1 MIITLGG
8 LPGSGKTTVA
18 RILADRLKME
28 YINAG
33 DIFRNLAAKKG
44 MTLEEFGYFAERNP
58 NIDKAIDKKLLEI
71 ARRDNVILEGRLAG
85 IMLELNEMDALK
97 VWLDAPLETR
107 VQRVS
112 KRDGKSYEA
121 ALSDTQTREKSEW
134 DRYYN
139 IYHVDIRDLSV
150 YNLVIKTEDK
160 TPEQIAEEVVERHG
174 ELQKKRKKGG

>member
-18 RILADRLKME
+18 RILADKLKLE

-33 DIFRNLAAKKG
+33 DIFRNLSAKKG
-44 MTLEEFGYFAERNP
+44 MTLEEFGFFAERNP

-85 IMLELNEMDALK
+85 IMLELNDVEALK
-97 VWLDAPLETR
+97 IWLEAPLEVR
-107 VQRVS
+107 VDRIS
-112 KRDGKSYEA
+112 GRDTKSAEA
-121 ALSDTQTREKSEW
+121 SLADTQMREKSEW

-139 IYHVDIRDLSV
+139 IYHVDIRNLEV
-150 YNLVIKTEDK
+150 YNLVIQTQDRQPED
-160 TPEQIAEEVVERHG
+160 IADEIIKRFKEA
-174 ELQKKRKKGG
+174 QKGK

>member
-1 MIITLGG
+1 LIITLGG

-18 RILADRLKME
+18 RILAEKLKME

-44 MTLEEFGYFAERNP
+44 MTLEEFGFFAERNP

-85 IMLELNEMDALK
+85 IMLELNDMEALK
-97 VWLDAPLETR
+97 VWLEAPLEVR
-107 VQRVS
+107 VERIS
-112 KRDGKSYEA
+112 GRDTKSAEA
-121 ALSDTQTREKSEW
+121 ALADTQMREKSEW

-139 IYHVDIRDLSV
+139 IYHVDIRDLEV
-150 YNLVIKTEDK
+150 YNLVIQTQDR
-160 TPEQIAEEVVERHG
+160 TPEDIADEIIKKFEEA
-174 ELQKKRKKGG
+174 QKGK

>member
-1 MIITLGG
+1 VIITLGG

-18 RILADRLKME
+18 RILADKLKLE

-44 MTLEEFGYFAERNP
+44 MTLEEFGFFAERNP

-85 IMLELNEMDALK
+85 IMLELNDVEALK
-97 VWLDAPLETR
+97 IWLEAPLEVR
-107 VQRVS
+107 VDRIS
-112 KRDGKSYEA
+112 GRDTKSAEA
-121 ALSDTQTREKSEW
+121 SLADTQMREKSEW

-139 IYHVDIRDLSV
+139 IYHVDIRDLGV
-150 YNLVIKTEDK
+150 YNLVIQTRDRQ
-160 TPEQIAEEVVERHG
+160 PESIADEIIKRFKEA
-174 ELQKKRKKGG
+174 QKGK

>member
-18 RILADRLKME
+18 RILADSLNME

-44 MTLEEFGYFAERNP
+44 MTLEEFGFFAERNP

-85 IMLELNEMDALK
+85 IMLELNDLEALK
-97 VWLDAPLETR
+97 VWLEAPLEVR
-107 VQRVS
+107 VERIS
-112 KRDGKSYEA
+112 GRDTKSPEA
-121 ALSDTQTREKSEW
+121 SLADTQIREKSEW

-139 IYHVDIRDLSV
+139 IYHVDIRDLDV
-150 YNLVIKTEDK
+150 YNMVIQTQDR
-160 TPEQIAEEVVERHG
+160 TPEDIADEIIKRFEEA
-174 ELQKKRKKGG
+174 QKGK

>member
-18 RILADRLKME
+18 RLLADSLKME

-33 DIFRNLAAKKG
+33 DIFRNLASKKG
-44 MTLEEFGYFAERNP
+44 MTLEEFGFFAERNP

-85 IMLELNEMDALK
+85 IMTELNDIEALK
-97 VWLDAPLETR
+97 VWLDAPLDVR
-107 VQRVS
+107 VDRVA
-112 KRDGKSYEA
+112 KRDNKSYEA
-121 ALSDTQTREKSEW
+121 ALSETQTREKSEW

-150 YNLVIKTEDK
+150 YNMIVQTKDR
-160 TPEQIAEEVVERHG
+160 TPEEITEEIIARYK
-174 ELQKKRKKGG
+174 ELQGKRG

>member
-18 RILADRLKME
+18 RILADKLKLE

-44 MTLEEFGYFAERNP
+44 MTLEEFGFFAERNP

-85 IMLELNEMDALK
+85 IMLELNDVEALK
-97 VWLDAPLETR
+97 IWLEAPLEVR
-107 VQRVS
+107 VDRIS
-112 KRDGKSYEA
+112 GRDTKSAEA
-121 ALSDTQTREKSEW
+121 SLADTQMREKSEW

-139 IYHVDIRDLSV
+139 IYHVDIRDLGV
-150 YNLVIKTEDK
+150 YNLVIQTRDRQ
-160 TPEQIAEEVVERHG
+160 PESIADEIIKRFKEA
-174 ELQKKRKKGG
+174 QKEK

>member
-18 RILADRLKME
+18 RILADKLKME

-44 MTLEEFGYFAERNP
+44 MTLEEFGFFAERNP

-85 IMLELNEMDALK
+85 IMLELADVEALK
-97 VWLDAPLETR
+97 VWLDAPLEVR
-107 VQRVS
+107 VDRVS
-112 KRDGKSYEA
+112 GRDEKSTEA
-121 ALSDTQTREKSEW
+121 ALADTQMREKSEW

-139 IYHVDIRDLSV
+139 IYHVDIRDLDV
-150 YNLVIKTEDK
+150 YNLVIQTKDR
-160 TPEQIAEEVVERHG
+160 TPDDIADEIIGKFEEA
-174 ELQKKRKKGG
+174 QKGK

>member
-1 MIITLGG
+1 VIITLGG

-18 RILADRLKME
+18 RILADKLKLE

-44 MTLEEFGYFAERNP
+44 MTLEEFGFFAERNP

-85 IMLELNEMDALK
+85 IMLELNDVEALK
-97 VWLDAPLETR
+97 IWLEAPLEVR
-107 VQRVS
+107 VDRIS
-112 KRDGKSYEA
+112 GRDTKSSEA
-121 ALSDTQTREKSEW
+121 SLADTQMREKSEW

-139 IYHVDIRDLSV
+139 IYHVDIRDLGV
-150 YNLVIKTEDK
+150 YNLVIQTQDRQPED
-160 TPEQIAEEVVERHG
+160 IADEIIKRFKEA
-174 ELQKKRKKGG
+174 QKGK

>member
-18 RILADRLKME
+18 RILADKLKME

-44 MTLEEFGYFAERNP
+44 MTLEEFGFFAERNP

-85 IMLELNEMDALK
+85 IMLELNDVEALK
-97 VWLDAPLETR
+97 VWLEAPLDVR
-107 VQRVS
+107 V
-112 KRDGKSYEA
+112 KRISGRDIKSMEA
-121 ALSDTQTREKSEW
+121 SLADTQVREKSEW

-150 YNLVIKTEDK
+150 YNLVIKTQDR
-160 TPEQIAEEVVERHG
+160 TPEDIADEIIKKFNEA
-174 ELQKKRKKGG
+174 QKKK

>member
-18 RILADRLKME
+18 RILADKLKME

-44 MTLEEFGYFAERNP
+44 MTLEEFGFFAERNP

-85 IMLELNEMDALK
+85 IMLELNDVEALK
-97 VWLDAPLETR
+97 VWLEAPLDVR
-107 VQRVS
+107 V
-112 KRDGKSYEA
+112 KRISGRDTKSTEA
-121 ALSDTQTREKSEW
+121 ALADTQMREKSEW

-150 YNLVIKTEDK
+150 YNLVIKTQDR
-160 TPEQIAEEVVERHG
+160 TPEDIADEIIKKFNEA
-174 ELQKKRKKGG
+174 QKKK

>member
-1 MIITLGG
+1 VIITLGG

-18 RILADRLKME
+18 RILADKLKME

-33 DIFRNLAAKKG
+33 DIFRNLASKKG
-44 MTLEEFGYFAERNP
+44 MTLEEFGFFAERNP

-85 IMLELNEMDALK
+85 IMLELNDVEALK
-97 VWLDAPLETR
+97 VWLEAPLEVR
-107 VQRVS
+107 VERIS
-112 KRDGKSYEA
+112 GRDTKSTEA
-121 ALSDTQTREKSEW
+121 ALADTQMREKSEW

-150 YNLVIKTEDK
+150 YNLVIQTQDK
-160 TPEQIAEEVVERHG
+160 TPDEVANEIIKNFEEA
-174 ELQKKRKKGG
+174 QKGK